1 MATYQR
7 SQIAILAGAKE
18 VIAQVGSYESLMNDI
33 AERAEVSRATIY
45 NHFADR
51 EELMNALLA
60 SEVERLI
67 EVARTAKSKADALF
81 QLSRNISE
89 DLALAKM
96 VETDRDQVIALT
108 TITGH
113 PLWIAIHRAA
123 AKVFGDDE
131 NSVGLLLRWL
141 IAQVTSPLTAAQS
154 QIQADR
160 LASLL

>member
-67 EVARTAKSKADALF
+67 EVARTAKSQADALF

-89 DLALAKM
+89 DLALAKR

-123 AKVFGDDE
+123 AEVFGDDE

-141 IAQVTSPLTAAQS
+141 IAQVTSPDTAAQS

>member
-1 MATYQR
+1 
-7 SQIAILAGAKE
+7 
-18 VIAQVGSYESLMNDI
+18 
-33 AERAEVSRATIY
+33 
-45 NHFADR
+45 
-51 EELMNALLA
+51 
-60 SEVERLI
+60 
-67 EVARTAKSKADALF
+67 
-81 QLSRNISE
+81 
-89 DLALAKM
+89 M

-113 PLWIAIHRAA
+113 PLWISIHRAA
-123 AKVFGDDE
+123 AEIFGDDE

>member
-67 EVARTAKSKADALF
+67 EVARTAKSQADALF

-89 DLALAKM
+89 DFALAKM

-123 AKVFGDDE
+123 AEVFGDDE